1 MSSVYNGGRG
11 QNKVSD
17 HPILVSAFRKNTSY
31 YTARSSHIPLDFF
44 SSVTP
49 LWHVLYTLI
58 VTCISLKLDYFLVSK
73 LLVILF
79 FFFPPHLFLTGQI
92 IIALQSLVPG
102 SPPAQPLLFHTWTGV
117 PVQWRSREAHSWRS
131 LHLAG
136 SHSSRGA
143 HICSPDP
150 SAHVPV
156 RASMPWERGGWRNEW
171 SVSVTWFC
179 M

>member
-1 MSSVYNGGRG
+1 MVGGVKIRC
-11 QNKVSD
+11 QI
-17 HPILVSAFRKNTSY
+17 ILFWSLHLEKTQAITRHAALTY
-31 YTARSSHIPLDFF
+31 IPLDFF

-102 SPPAQPLLFHTWTGV
+102 SPAAQPLLLQPFTPRQESLCSDV
-117 PVQWRSREAHSWRS
+117 PVKPPLGGLFTW
-131 LHLAG
+131 LALTAAG
-136 SHSSRGA
+136 ELT
-143 HICSPDP
+143 
-150 SAHVPV
+150 SAHRTPLLMSQ
-156 RASMPWERGGWRNEW
+156 REPACPG
-171 SVSVTWFC
+171 SVVVEGMNGLSV
-179 M
+179 